1 MGKYYTLGW
10 ILAMTAFALYM
21 IAIYMPRDFV
31 DVSEYANN
39 IIWLGNGV
47 GVGWV
52 LWLYVLI
59 IHRLKKY
66 FRVLGED
73 D

>member
-10 ILAMTAFALYM
+10 ILAMIAFALYM
-21 IAIYMPRDFV
+21 IAVYMPRDFV

-59 IHRLKKY
+59 IHKLKKY